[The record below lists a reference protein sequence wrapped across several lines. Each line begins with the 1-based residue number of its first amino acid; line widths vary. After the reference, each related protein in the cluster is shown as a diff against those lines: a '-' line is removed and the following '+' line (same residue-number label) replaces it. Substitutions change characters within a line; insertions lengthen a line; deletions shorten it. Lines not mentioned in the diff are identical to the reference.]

1 MSSAVQGNIDFSA
14 KSPQVSKITDYK
26 YKMNKAKVSH
36 NKINISTLS
45 KFVQSIHAFL
55 LVCLK
60 ISYFHRIFISCRKN
74 NVHIKMLYFTQLFL
88 MDFLLVFSLFSKA
101 SNHQLK

>member
-1 MSSAVQGNIDFSA
+1 MSSAVQENIDFSA

-45 KFVQSIHAFL
+45 TFVQSIHAFL

-60 ISYFHRIFISCRKN
+60 IPYFHRIFISCRKN
-74 NVHIKMLYFTQLFL
+74 NVHITQLFL

-101 SNHQLK
+101 SDHQLKQQ